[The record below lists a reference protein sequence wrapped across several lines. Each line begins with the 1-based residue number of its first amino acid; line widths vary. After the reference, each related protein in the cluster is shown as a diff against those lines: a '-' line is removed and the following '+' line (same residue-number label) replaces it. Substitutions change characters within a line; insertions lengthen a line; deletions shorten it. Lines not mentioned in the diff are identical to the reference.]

1 MPICLHSSWG
11 IIRTWPCKRHP
22 FGRKRGLWWL
32 GAQPSPAAACRCFL
46 RDGHDTCHLGGTTA
60 ADDDSLLWKG
70 TVKQSHFQENVG
82 PCELVDKLLLNISV
96 IQKEW
101 ERKIPASIYPV
112 PHWLCLRWL
121 LPAHLQNSEKNI
133 WAIPSGTDPS
143 GQKSQWKTA
152 ILRVKVLKIFTVPC
166 LLIKSCTNP
175 LGKKQQHAV
184 ALRDDG
190 DDIYVCVYK
199 LKKNLVII

>member
-1 MPICLHSSWG
+1 MPICLHSSLG
-11 IIRTWPCKRHP
+11 ICQNVTLQTSPIWKKKG
-22 FGRKRGLWWL
+22 FVMV
-32 GAQPSPAAACRCFL
+32 GAQLSPAAACRFCL
-46 RDGHDTCHLGGTTA
+46 HDGHDTCLLGGTTA
-60 ADDDSLLWKG
+60 AAADSLLWKD

-82 PCELVDKLLLNISV
+82 LRELVDKLLLNIRI

-133 WAIPSGTDPS
+133 WAIPSGTDPL
-143 GQKSQWKTA
+143 GQKSQWKAA
-152 ILRVKVLKIFTVPC
+152 ILRVKVLKIFIVSC

-184 ALRDDG
+184 VLRDDG
-190 DDIYVCVYK
+190 DDIYVC
-199 LKKNLVII
+199 I